1 MTGLRLEGSF
11 DVSKI
16 CHFLVIVNGGEL
28 IVTVPGKGV
37 DHILRNRSALKVDL
51 VRILL
56 RTDTVHADSFDFIA
70 G

>member
-16 CHFLVIVNGGEL
+16 CHFLVIVNRGEL

-37 DHILRNRSALKVDL
+37 DHILSNRSALKVNL

-56 RTDTVHADSFDFIA
+56 RTDAVHADSFDFIA